1 MPSSGNTH
9 DANWVIFTTEIWDNF
24 ILSVKLV
31 ANAYLQT
38 KGSSQDL
45 PGESTGEKMDGGGPL
60 PL

>member
-31 ANAYLQT
+31 ANAYLP
-38 KGSSQDL
+38 DRFL
-45 PGESTGEKMDGGGPL
+45 PRVAG
-60 PL
+60 